1 MTDSVEL
8 LLDPAAHE
16 AVLEDWRALEELD
29 LPNQSRHASSSN
41 SPHLTLLAAARI
53 DAGYDAGLA
62 SVMLNLPYALAT
74 AGLLLFPTKHR
85 YVLARQVVPSPDI
98 IQLHQRVW
106 SVLVAV
112 DRPAPNTAPGRW
124 TPHITLARGL
134 SAEQVGQAVAV
145 VARRELPPLNAV
157 AARRWD
163 SGGKV
168 VVPLAP

>member
-8 LLDPAAHE
+8 LLDPSGEH
-16 AVLEDWRALEELD
+16 AVLEDWRALEDLD

-53 DAGYDAGLA
+53 DAGHDAGLA
-62 SVMLNLPYALAT
+62 SAVQGLPYALAT
-74 AGLLLFPTKHR
+74 AGLLVFPTKHK
-85 YVLARQVVPSPDI
+85 YVLARQVVPSPEMI
-98 IQLHQRVW
+98 RLHQRIW
-106 SVLVAV
+106 SVHAAA
-112 DRPAPNTAPGRW
+112 DPAPNTAPGRW

-134 SAEQVGQAVAV
+134 SAEQLGQAVAA
-145 VARRELPPLNAV
+145 VARRELPPLSAV

-163 SGGKV
+163 GGAKV